1 MFYPTAIYCT
11 IEPRLAVIAEL
22 AISDA
27 KRAITVP
34 FADGIINPSMVAML
48 LPVDA
53 DEALQAVGRS
63 AKDSPSFTVLAVA
76 VKEYSDLYRNS
87 VNAGVLMLHRE
98 PVVVAADVY

>member
-34 FADGIINPSMVAML
+34 FADVIINPSMVAML

-53 DEALQAVGRS
+53 DVGSHAHER
-63 AKDSPSFTVLAVA
+63 FTAPQ
-76 VKEYSDLYRNS
+76 SQPRWI
-87 VNAGVLMLHRE
+87 M
-98 PVVVAADVY
+98 